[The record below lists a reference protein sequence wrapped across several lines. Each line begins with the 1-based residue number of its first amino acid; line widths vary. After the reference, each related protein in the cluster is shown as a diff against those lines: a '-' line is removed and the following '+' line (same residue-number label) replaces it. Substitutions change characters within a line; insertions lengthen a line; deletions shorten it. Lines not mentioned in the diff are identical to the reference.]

1 MQPVRT
7 TIIMKK
13 TILSF
18 VVVLLNTAM
27 LFSQQV
33 DIADLESATVTGG
46 KFESYLSKD
55 GTIYKVGDFLDIGM
69 PSGNNGRFVLIQ
81 QIDIAGN
88 ILIVGSNAINTHCE
102 IKKIRVVGNKRQG
115 YKVQLQTKGSTAIDN
130 YFFNLEDAIVAG
142 EIKSK
147 GMTSDQA
154 MKELKSA
161 KDKLDLGLI
170 TQAEYDQ
177 IKADL
182 IKYIK

>member
-1 MQPVRT
+1 MCVKK
-7 TIIMKK
+7 IIVS
-13 TILSF
+13 LF
-18 VVVLLNTAM
+18 VVLLNASM

-33 DIADLESATVTGG
+33 EVSDLEAGTITGG

-55 GTIYKVGDFLDIGM
+55 GTIYKVGEFLDIGL
-69 PSGNNGRFVLIQ
+69 PSGTNGRFVLIQ

-88 ILIVGSNAINTHCE
+88 ILVVGSNAINTHCE
-102 IKKIRVVGNKRQG
+102 IKKIRVIGNKRQG
-115 YKVQLQTKGSTAIDN
+115 YKVQLQTKGTSSIDN

-154 MKELKSA
+154 MKELKTA

-170 TQAEYDQ
+170 TQAEYDKV
-177 IKADL
+177 KAEL

>member
-1 MQPVRT
+1 
-7 TIIMKK
+7 MKK
-13 TILSF
+13 IIVSLF
-18 VVVLLNTAM
+18 VVLLTASK
-27 LFSQQV
+27 LFAQQV
-33 DIADLESATVTGG
+33 DVADLESATVTGG

-55 GTIYKVGDFLDIGM
+55 GTIYKVGDFLDIGL
-69 PSGNNGRFVLIQ
+69 PSGTNGRFVLIQ

-88 ILIVGSNAINTHCE
+88 ILVVGSNAINTHCE

-115 YKVQLQTKGSTAIDN
+115 YKVQLQTKGSSSIDN

-147 GMTSDQA
+147 GMTSDEA
-154 MKELKSA
+154 MKELKTA

-170 TQAEYDQ
+170 TQAEYDK
-177 IKADL
+177 IKAEL

>member
-1 MQPVRT
+1 
-7 TIIMKK
+7 MKK
-13 TILSF
+13 VILSF
-18 VVVLLNTAM
+18 IIVLLQVTM
-27 LFSQQV
+27 VFSQQV
-33 DIADLESATVTGG
+33 DVSDLEAGTITGG
-46 KFESYLSKD
+46 RFESYLAKD
-55 GTIYKVGDFLDIGM
+55 GTIYKVGDFLDIGL
-69 PSGNNGRFVLIQ
+69 PSGTNGRFVLIQ

-88 ILIVGSNAINTHCE
+88 ILVVGSNAINTHCE

-115 YKVQLQTKGSTAIDN
+115 YKVQFQTKGITAIDN

-147 GMTSDQA
+147 GMTSEQA
-154 MKELKSA
+154 MKELKTA

-170 TQAEYDQ
+170 TLVEYEK

>member
-1 MQPVRT
+1 MCVKK
-7 TIIMKK
+7 IIVS
-13 TILSF
+13 LF
-18 VVVLLNTAM
+18 VVLLNASM

-33 DIADLESATVTGG
+33 DVSDLEAGTITGG

-55 GTIYKVGDFLDIGM
+55 GTIYKVGEFLDIGL
-69 PSGNNGRFVLIQ
+69 PSGTNGRFVLIQ

-88 ILIVGSNAINTHCE
+88 ILVVGSNAINTHCE
-102 IKKIRVVGNKRQG
+102 IKKIRVIGNKRQG
-115 YKVQLQTKGSTAIDN
+115 YKVQLQTKGTSSIDN

-147 GMTSDQA
+147 GMTSDEA
-154 MKELKSA
+154 MKELKTA

-170 TQAEYDQ
+170 TQAEYDKV
-177 IKADL
+177 KAEL

>member
-1 MQPVRT
+1 
-7 TIIMKK
+7 MKK
-13 TILSF
+13 TILSLA
-18 VVVLLNTAM
+18 VVLLNATM

-33 DIADLESATVTGG
+33 DVADLESATVTGG

-55 GTIYKVGDFLDIGM
+55 GTIYKVGDFLDIGL
-69 PSGNNGRFVLIQ
+69 PSGTNGRFVLIQ

-88 ILIVGSNAINTHCE
+88 ILVVGSQAINTHCE
-102 IKKIRVVGNKRQG
+102 IKKIRVLGNKRQG
-115 YKVQLQTKGSTAIDN
+115 YKVQFQTKGRTSIDN

-147 GMTSDQA
+147 GMTSDEA
-154 MKELKSA
+154 MKELKTA

-170 TQAEYDQ
+170 TQAEYDK

>member
-1 MQPVRT
+1 MC
-7 TIIMKK
+7 MKK
-13 TILSF
+13 IIVSLF
-18 VVVLLNTAM
+18 VVLLTASK
-27 LFSQQV
+27 LFAQQV
-33 DIADLESATVTGG
+33 DVADLESATVTGG

-55 GTIYKVGDFLDIGM
+55 GTIYKVGDFLDIGL
-69 PSGNNGRFVLIQ
+69 PSGTNGRFVLIQ

-88 ILIVGSNAINTHCE
+88 ILVVGSNAINTHCE

-115 YKVQLQTKGSTAIDN
+115 YKVQLQTKGSSSIDN

-147 GMTSDQA
+147 GMTSDEA
-154 MKELKSA
+154 MKELKTA

-170 TQAEYDQ
+170 TQAEYDK
-177 IKADL
+177 IKAEL

>member
-1 MQPVRT
+1 
-7 TIIMKK
+7 MKK
-13 TILSF
+13 IILAIVIF
-18 VVVLLNTAM
+18 VLNATM

-33 DIADLESATVTGG
+33 EISELESATVTGG

-55 GTIYKVGDFLDIGM
+55 GTTYKVGDFLDIGL
-69 PSGNNGRFVLIQ
+69 PSGTNGRFVLIQ

-88 ILIVGSNAINTHCE
+88 ILVVGSNAINTHCE

-115 YKVQLQTKGSTAIDN
+115 YKVQLQTKGSSSIDN

-147 GMTSDQA
+147 GMTSDEA
-154 MKELKSA
+154 MKELKTA

-170 TQAEYDQ
+170 TQAEYDKV
-177 IKADL
+177 KAEL

>member
-1 MQPVRT
+1 
-7 TIIMKK
+7 MKK
-13 TILSF
+13 IILAIVIF
-18 VVVLLNTAM
+18 VLNATM

-33 DIADLESATVTGG
+33 EISELESATVTGG

-55 GTIYKVGDFLDIGM
+55 GTTYKVGDFLDIGL
-69 PSGNNGRFVLIQ
+69 PSGTNGRFVLIQ

-88 ILIVGSNAINTHCE
+88 ILVVGSNAINTHCE

-115 YKVQLQTKGSTAIDN
+115 YKVQLQTKGSSSIDN

-147 GMTSDQA
+147 GMTSDEA
-154 MKELKSA
+154 MKELKTA

-170 TQAEYDQ
+170 TQAEYDK
-177 IKADL
+177 IKAEL